1 MLSVPMVRLL
11 AQVAGSVGVSKVVN
25 DIIRNNTN
33 IITTADAVRVW
44 CGSVVIGS
52 MIADS
57 AATHIND
64 RITEIVEW
72 RQKQDVK
79 SD

>member
-25 DIIRNNTN
+25 DVIRNNTN

-52 MIADS
+52 MVADHAS
-57 AATHIND
+57 RHIND

-72 RQKQDVK
+72 RQKQDVE
-79 SD
+79 SN